1 MKMPLVQHYNPNNP
15 VGTDIEILDLKR
27 SSGYASGVAC
37 LAKLNGL
44 QPVWLTIDWFLP
56 QEEKRPTKH
65 APDARKSAPKIVKS
79 KSKGSVKPARG

>member
-15 VGTDIEILDLKR
+15 AGADIEILDMKR

-56 QEEKRPTKH
+56 P
-65 APDARKSAPKIVKS
+65 PDARKSAPKIVKS
-79 KSKGSVKPARG
+79 KSKGSVKSARG